1 MFAIT
6 DLASIQEEH
15 SIQLPHGSADWERR
29 ENGVTPPATQAQRVG
44 GSQESP
50 RGGGVVVTVASKPL
64 ILRSGK
70 VGNHRQVRDYQD

>member
-15 SIQLPHGSADWERR
+15 SIQLPHASADRERR

-44 GSQESP
+44 GLKSHLVEEGWLSP
-50 RGGGVVVTVASKPL
+50 LPQ
-64 ILRSGK
+64 
-70 VGNHRQVRDYQD
+70 NP